1 MKIGITGHTHGIGK
15 AAFELFS
22 KNGHTVKGFSR
33 QNGYDIDKVP
43 NRQQILHEVKDF
55 DVFINNAFSPNQ
67 TTMLQEMIELWDGQD
82 KSIINIGSKVTMMP
96 FVIPGQEMYVA
107 EKKKQEQIV
116 KDRLPHPLPQITN
129 LVVGL
134 TDTRMV
140 ANWEGCKL
148 DPNYL
153 AKVMEFIIENR
164 DFVEL
169 QTIVID
175 VPKQRLTEIKIHQ

>member
-15 AAFELFS
+15 AAYDLLES
-22 KNGHTVKGFSR
+22 RGHTVKGFSR
-33 QNGYDIDKVP
+33 QNGFNIDNVYARKE
-43 NRQQILHEVKDF
+43 ILKEVEDF

-82 KSIINIGSKVTMMP
+82 KSIINIGSKITMMP
-96 FVIPGQEMYVA
+96 FVIPGQESYVA
-107 EKKKQEQIV
+107 EKKKQEQII
-116 KDRLPHPLPQITN
+116 KDRLPHPFPQITN

-169 QTIVID
+169 QTIVVD
-175 VPKQRLTEIKIHQ
+175 VPKQRLTEIKIK